1 MNRRLALLLASSAAA
16 LAALFVAVAPA
27 RALTSTGTVTVKATV
42 AALCVLNS
50 PTLTF
55 GAYDPTT
62 VGPIDLSTTLTVNC
76 TKGTAWVIGLDQG
89 LNGGVGVRNMKDTGT
104 SGDVLHYELY
114 TDVAG
119 GTAWTN
125 GATASASVKSG
136 TGTGAAAG
144 QNVTVFG
151 RLFAGQFVTASSYQ
165 DSVKATVNF

>member
-1 MNRRLALLLASSAAA
+1 MNRRTLTVLASTAAG
-16 LAALFVAVAPA
+16 LAALVLAVAPA
-27 RALTSTGTVTVKATV
+27 RALTSNGIVTVKATV

-55 GAYDPTT
+55 GAYDPTAAT
-62 VGPIDLSTTLTVNC
+62 ALDVSTTLVVNC
-76 TKGTAWVIGLDQG
+76 TKGTGWVIGLDQG
-89 LNGGVGVRNMKDTGT
+89 QNGPATRNMKDIGT

-114 TDVAG
+114 TDTVG

-125 GATASASVKSG
+125 GTTASASVRSG

-144 QNVTVFG
+144 TNVTVFG
-151 RLFAGQFVTASSYQ
+151 RVFPGQNVTASSYQ